1 MVQKL
6 KNLLQGGSYVLCSF
20 LIVNIK
26 NLLGSVAYD
35 SYKNSID
42 VGTLVTREV
51 LWFFSVVGRKE
62 RYRRDFFFLAQLP

>member
-6 KNLLQGGSYVLCSF
+6 KRLLQRGSYVLCSF

-35 SYKNSID
+35 SYKNSIG
-42 VGTLVTREV
+42 VGTLVAREV
-51 LWFFSVVGRKE
+51 LWFS
-62 RYRRDFFFLAQLP
+62 Q

>member
-6 KNLLQGGSYVLCSF
+6 KNLLQRGSYVLCSF

-26 NLLGSVAYD
+26 NLLGSVAYN

-51 LWFFSVVGRKE
+51 LWFS
-62 RYRRDFFFLAQLP
+62 Q